1 MTWSLPDT
9 YHLAGTG
16 RGTATFKFYEG
27 RDILQARLTAATV
40 ESPVPGDGHAG
51 FGERPGETG
60 QEQSRHRAPGRLNPG
75 KFSRLSGGREQSR
88 GCWKLMR
95 QDSAAGSMTFKKP
108 IACYFIIRTFQP

>member
-27 RDILQARLTAATV
+27 RDILQARLTAGPV

-60 QEQSRHRAPGRLNPG
+60 REQSRHRAPGL
-75 KFSRLSGGREQSR
+75 LSDEAGQALRPPKGRTWAPRGARPVVRVRGAGGGRVSI
-88 GCWKLMR
+88 
-95 QDSAAGSMTFKKP
+95 AGV
-108 IACYFIIRTFQP
+108 ACYPA